1 MVVHIVQR
9 LHSFDESRW
18 LASPKRWPSNGP
30 WWTKYLGVANQF
42 RMKHLIPI
50 YQATL
55 QVFVAWWIPLQPQG
69 VGNPRPF
76 SRGGL
81 GRTMKATNMFYFRL
95 YLGKWP
101 DGLKPPTKLT
111 WQLKIHQFFIGETFS
126 FMVDFGLIFHCH
138 VRRQG
143 YEFHPLKFYQ
153 LEVWEEAC
161 EAPWFQGD
169 FDFGKPPWFVRF
181 QVGSTW
187 GAKHGVD
194 FLQCSSRFWK
204 NKTSFWTLWI
214 RVAFDHPRQK
224 TRTWQGW

>member
-69 VGNPRPF
+69 VGNPQPF

-101 DGLKPPTKLT
+101 DGLKPPTRLT

-126 FMVDFGLIFHCH
+126 FMVDFPLSCSSSGLRI
-138 VRRQG
+138 
-143 YEFHPLKFYQ
+143 PP
-153 LEVWEEAC
+153 LEVLPAGSLRRSMWSPLVPRRFRLWKAAMICQVPGGFNLGGETWC
-161 EAPWFQGD
+161 RL
-169 FDFGKPPWFVRF
+169 PPM
-181 QVGSTW
+181 
-187 GAKHGVD
+187 
-194 FLQCSSRFWK
+194 FLQILEK
-204 NKTSFWTLWI
+204 
-214 RVAFDHPRQK
+214 
-224 TRTWQGW
+224 